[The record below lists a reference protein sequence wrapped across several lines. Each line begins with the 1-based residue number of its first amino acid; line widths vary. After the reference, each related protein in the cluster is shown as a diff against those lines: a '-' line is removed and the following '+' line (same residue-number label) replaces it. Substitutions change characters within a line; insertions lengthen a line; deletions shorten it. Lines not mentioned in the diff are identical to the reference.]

1 MLKAI
6 KRPLEPCILLSETKT
21 DRFAVCPKLVKS
33 GMSIEREHMEEEG
46 NCEEAGRTGRLRL
59 MGQKGINLERM
70 NKWAER

>member
-6 KRPLEPCILLSETKT
+6 KRPLEPCILFSETKT
-21 DRFAVCPKLVKS
+21 GRFAVCPKLVKS

-46 NCEEAGRTGRLRL
+46 NCEEAGRLRL